1 MGDAVL
7 YTLDDG
13 LARIR
18 LNRPDS
24 RNALSWELVEE
35 LIAALHE
42 ASVDTS
48 VRAVLLTAE
57 GKAFCAGMDLKAISL
72 DDHDHAARFGA
83 LLVDAY
89 RGLLTLPVPLLCA
102 VDGPAMGGAVGL
114 AIGADILWVGERGL
128 FAFPETKVGIVPAL
142 VSVVARRRMTP
153 GKLAGMLLAG
163 ISADPAQAV
172 QAGLAEFAVEGRAE
186 AEAEAFAKK
195 LLVENSAEAMRR
207 TKTFMI
213 GQFSRDLDRE
223 LSDAAT
229 EFRAAVATR
238 GAELGRKSF
247 RSKTKINWQEAEELS
262 E

>member
-7 YTLDDG
+7 YSLDGG

-24 RNALSWELVEE
+24 RNALSWELVEG

-42 ASVDTS
+42 ASIDTS
-48 VRAVLLTAE
+48 VRAAFLTAE
-57 GKAFCAGMDLKAISL
+57 GKAFCAGLDLKAVAL
-72 DDHDHAARFGA
+72 DDPDQAARFGA

-114 AIGADILWVGERGL
+114 AIGADIVWVGERGK

-142 VSVVARRRMTP
+142 VSVVARRRMTQ

-163 ISADPAQAV
+163 TPADAAQAV
-172 QAGLAEFAVEGRAE
+172 ELGLAEFAVDGPAE
-186 AEAEAFAKK
+186 PEAEAFAQK
-195 LLVENSAEAMRR
+195 LLRENSAEAMRR

-213 GQFSRDLDRE
+213 DQFSRDLDRE
-223 LSDAAT
+223 LSDAAA
-229 EFRAAVATR
+229 EFRLAVATR
-238 GAELGRKSF
+238 AAESGREAF
-247 RSKTKINWQEAEELS
+247 RAKTKIDWTEAEEPNA
-262 E
+262 